1 MLRTPSGGAGSP
13 GAAGAE
19 GRLVSIGTV
28 LNLLREEF
36 PEVTISKIRFLEAEG
51 LVEPQRTPSGYRKF
65 STEDVERLGCVLRM
79 QRDHYLPL
87 RVIKEHLEARARGE
101 APQLPAPAKPRD
113 AALVAADGPVA
124 GPSGDAGDIAR
135 AAGAELGAPVPA
147 PPPRIGRE
155 ELLSTTGVTESELVE
170 WESYGLVTP
179 HPDGGFDAD
188 AVAVARLVAD
198 LGRFGLE
205 PRHLRVMKAAADRQA
220 GLVEQVVAPL
230 RRHRNPQTRAH
241 AEATTR
247 ELATLSVRLHA
258 ALVQAALH
266 AGSH

>member
-1 MLRTPSGGAGSP
+1 MLRTPSGGTGSP

-113 AALVAADGPVA
+113 AALLADHGQEA
-124 GPSGDAGDIAR
+124 GPDAVIDEA
-135 AAGAELGAPVPA
+135 AVLAGAGLGAPVPSPA
-147 PPPRIGRE
+147 ARIGRE
-155 ELLSTTGVTESELVE
+155 EMLSATGVTESELVE
-170 WESYGLVTP
+170 WESYGLVAA

-205 PRHLRVMKAAADRQA
+205 PRHLRAMKAAADRQA